1 MEPIDYQREYNRLSE
16 LYAKMGEG
24 ELETVAAEAYDLT
37 DVAREALSFAISTR
51 GFKIPLNLASP
62 AEEEVESLPPTDD
75 GFVPDD
81 QDLSVNYVAQDR
93 GELLK
98 VKVFFDAA
106 RIECFLGEEKVH
118 DPKELTGGFEGGVE
132 MRVWKAEAKR
142 AYQLLAAVIPDFEKR
157 DPVPDVEVRC
167 PKCHSDGVIFEERA
181 AAPTDSTPAKNVKF
195 CWVCD
200 DCGHEW
206 EDDGIVQS

>member
-16 LYAKMGEG
+16 LYANMRES

-37 DVAREALSFAISTR
+37 DVAREALSFAISSR
-51 GFKIPLNLASP
+51 GFKIPLNLLSP
-62 AEEEVESLPPTDD
+62 GEEEVEPLPPTDD

-81 QDLSVNYVAQDR
+81 QDLSVNYIAHDI

-98 VKVFFDAA
+98 VKGFFDAA
-106 RIECFLGEEKVH
+106 HIECFLGEEKVH
-118 DPKELTGGFEGGVE
+118 DPKELSGGFDGGIE

-142 AYQLLAAVIPDFEKR
+142 AYQLLAAVIPDYEKR
-157 DPVPDVEVRC
+157 ESYPDVEVRC

-181 AAPTDSTPAKNVKF
+181 VDPADRATAKNAKF
-195 CWVCD
+195 RWVCD

-206 EDDGIVQS
+206 EDDGIVQM